1 MTARPRPLP
10 LVALLAALAACDG
23 DAPGAPPA
31 APSCAGDDRAPVPDE
46 NGGVRCIEVGASP
59 AVAAGAFADA
69 DFAGAALAP
78 PVAHVRAAAAP
89 GGDGTAG
96 RPFATLA
103 DALRSGAATVLLAR
117 GTYALSEPVALDRPL
132 ALVGAGA
139 GATVLRAPDAG
150 PAFRARGA
158 AVTVARLSVTGS
170 ATTSAPVVDVADGAT
185 ATLRHVR
192 VDGGAGGAR
201 VSGAATQASFERV
214 TVAGARAAGVSV
226 EDGARARLVGVAVR
240 DGAGLGVIAGASGP
254 GAASGRVLLRESWVA
269 RNGAE
274 GVSLT
279 GDASGATGFATCD
292 DALTAARGA
301 LDCVALTAVQAN
313 TGTGLYASGP
323 RRVIGRADLVSGT
336 RARGGAPSGD
346 GLFVGAGASVE
357 LDRGVVGD
365 ARMGHGTWWV
375 ANARAG
381 VLVSGAGASAR
392 IQGAAV
398 RDNAGPG
405 VFVQAGATLDGL
417 LYSAVE
423 RNGGVGLGAGEGA
436 SLGEILCDH
445 FLATR
450 PAELATTL
458 GRVSLAD
465 GVSVHRAAVRAMT
478 GCELSSNARFG
489 LVLNAASGAF
499 TRNRGQ
505 DNLYGLGNYAPAGA
519 AVDDVA
525 AIRGRAAPPAA
536 LPAFAVAP

>member
-1 MTARPRPLP
+1 MPAPPRLAPLA
-10 LVALLAALAACDG
+10 ALLAALAACG
-23 DAPGAPPA
+23 GEAPAAPPA
-31 APSCAGDDRAPVPDE
+31 APACAGDDRAPVPDE
-46 NGGVRCIEVGASP
+46 NGGFRCVEVGASP
-59 AVAAGAFADA
+59 AAAAGAFADA

-78 PVAHVRAAAAP
+78 PVAHVRAGAAP
-89 GGDGTAG
+89 GGDGSAA
-96 RPFATLA
+96 RPFAA
-103 DALRSGAATVLLAR
+103 VAEALRGGAATVLLAR
-117 GTYALSEPVALDRPL
+117 GSYALAETVALDRAV

-139 GATVLRAPDAG
+139 GATVLRAPDVG
-150 PAFRARGA
+150 PALRARGA
-158 AVTVARLSVTGS
+158 AVTVARLTVVGS
-170 ATTSAPVVDVADGAT
+170 AASSAPVVDVAEGAT
-185 ATLRHVR
+185 ATLRHAI

-201 VSGAATQASFERV
+201 VAGAAAQASFERV
-214 TVAGARAAGVSV
+214 TVVRAREAGVTV

-240 DGAGLGVIAGASGP
+240 DGAGLGVIAGASAAG
-254 GAASGRVLLRESWVA
+254 GAAGRVLLRESWVA

-313 TGTGLYASGP
+313 AGTGLYVSGP
-323 RRVIGRADLVSGT
+323 RRVVGRADLLSGT
-336 RARGGAPSGD
+336 RARAGAPSGD
-346 GLFVGAGASVE
+346 GLFVGAGSSVE

-365 ARMGHGTWWV
+365 ARMGHGSWWV

-392 IQGAAV
+392 VQGASV

-436 SLGEILCDH
+436 ALGEILCDH

-450 PAELATTL
+450 PAEVATTL
-458 GRVSLAD
+458 GRVTLAD
-465 GVSVHRAAVRAMT
+465 GVSVHRATVRAMT

-489 LVLNAASGAF
+489 LVLNAAAGAF

-519 AVDDVA
+519 TVDDVA